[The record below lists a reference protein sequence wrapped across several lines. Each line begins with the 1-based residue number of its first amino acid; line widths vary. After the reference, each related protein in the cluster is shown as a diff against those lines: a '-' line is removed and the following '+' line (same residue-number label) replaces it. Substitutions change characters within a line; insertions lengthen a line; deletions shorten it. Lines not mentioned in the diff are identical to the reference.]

1 MRRTPFAI
9 GIAVLL
15 AASAASACTSPTGTP
30 SASPTGTPWS
40 PPAGG
45 ATLSVKGLGTLDCR
59 VPHACV
65 AFFLIKPA
73 DWDGHWRAMESDP
86 SFSME
91 HTYQSGTTPF
101 TTVSRVSGVAQR
113 APTSLAPGRYRLAG
127 ARADTSDV
135 PPGGSGYEP
144 FFNDDVMCRA
154 DLTVEPSTRRV
165 DVTVAFD
172 HTDCEIAISLDS
184 PAPTASPTPSPTPS
198 DAT

>member
-15 AASAASACTSPTGTP
+15 ATSAASACTSSAGTP
-30 SASPTGTPWS
+30 SASPTGTPGS
-40 PPAGG
+40 PPAGS

-59 VPHACV
+59 VPHGCI

-73 DWDGHWRAMESDP
+73 DWDGYWRAQGNDP

-91 HTYQSGTTPF
+91 YTYQSGTTPF
-101 TTVSRVSGVAQR
+101 TTVSLVSGAAERV
-113 APTSLAPGRYRLAG
+113 PTSIGPGRYRLAG
-127 ARADTSDV
+127 ARADVSDV
-135 PPGGSGYEP
+135 PSTGGPGY
-144 FFNDDVMCRA
+144 FNDGVMCRA